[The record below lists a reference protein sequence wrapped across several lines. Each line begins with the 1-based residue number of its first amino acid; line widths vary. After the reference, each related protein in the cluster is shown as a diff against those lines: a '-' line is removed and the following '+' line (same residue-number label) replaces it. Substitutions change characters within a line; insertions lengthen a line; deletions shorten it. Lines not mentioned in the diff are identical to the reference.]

1 MNQLP
6 FKNHQEEVFAVLLS
20 VAGLG
25 MWALMVYVWATPLM
39 PPLQ

>member
-1 MNQLP
+1 MNQFP
-6 FKNHQEEVFAVLLS
+6 FKNYQEEVFAVLLS

-25 MWALMVYVWATPLM
+25 MWALMVYVWATHLM